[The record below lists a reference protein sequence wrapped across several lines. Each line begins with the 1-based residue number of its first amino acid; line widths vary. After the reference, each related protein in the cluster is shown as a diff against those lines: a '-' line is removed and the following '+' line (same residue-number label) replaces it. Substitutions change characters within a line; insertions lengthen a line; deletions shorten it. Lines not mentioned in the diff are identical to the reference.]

1 VLCQSSNVWW
11 WYRSS
16 IGLPCLSKVRHF
28 VHVSDYL
35 PLLLNVRDLPHG
47 VVAGLVISC
56 SIAFISTAALIWL
69 YLRYRRELHRFN
81 RSEGESKALPYAHVR
96 PFLLPPGPP
105 EVLAGSKTSSTPTLG
120 PSNLAEQID
129 TSVQDAALPALN
141 VRVSLTA
148 FELSR
153 LTIQYQ
159 NSSTQSLIQH
169 QSPLAAREKSSG
181 RAWSIPNLTEH
192 NLIDATASSVW
203 SGGTRPP
210 QYTVQEPDA

>member
-1 VLCQSSNVWW
+1 MLCQSSNVRR
-11 WYRSS
+11 WYRST

-28 VHVSDYL
+28 VYVSDYL

-69 YLRYRRELHRFN
+69 YLHHRRELHRFN
-81 RSEGESKALPYAHVR
+81 RSEGESKTLPYAHVR

-105 EVLAGSKTSSTPTLG
+105 EVLAGSKTSSIPTPG
-120 PSNLAEQID
+120 PSNPAEQID
-129 TSVQDAALPALN
+129 TSAQDAAPALN

-181 RAWSIPNLTEH
+181 RAWSIPNSTAH